1 MKTKMKTMKTK
12 MKTMKTLKTMKTSI
26 PLLSIIALLF
36 MTSCTDDDAVTIINE
51 EELITT
57 VELELTNS
65 ADATNVVLFK
75 SVDIDGEGPDNPVIT
90 ITGTVNANS
99 TYQGAVRFLNESIA
113 PSEDITEEVIEEGDE
128 HEVFYSS
135 SLADFSIT
143 KIDLDANGN
152 PLGVI
157 TTLQTG
163 AIGTGTL
170 TVVLRHEPTKPNDNT
185 LIGAGGETDVQ
196 VSFTLAVE

>member
-1 MKTKMKTMKTK
+1 MKTRKTTI
-12 MKTMKTLKTMKTSI
+12 KTMKTSI
-26 PLLSIIALLF
+26 PFLSIIALLF

-75 SVDIDGEGPDNPVIT
+75 SVDIDGEGPDDPVIT

-99 TYQGAVRFLNESIA
+99 TYLGAVRFLNESIA
-113 PSEDITEEVIEEGDE
+113 PSEDITEEVIEESNE
-128 HEVFYSS
+128 HEVFYTS
-135 SLADFSIT
+135 SIT
-143 KIDLDANGN
+143 DLTITKTDLDVNGN
-152 PLGVI
+152 PLGVL
-157 TTLQTG
+157 TTFQTG

-170 TVVLRHEPTKPNDNT
+170 ILVLRHEPIKPNDDT
-185 LIGAGGETDVQ
+185 LIGAGGETDAE
-196 VSFTLAVE
+196 VSFTFEVE